1 LSSGTPSIP
10 GLPGGGGADYLE
22 PGTYTINNGSGATGA
37 NSVGP
42 FTVNLTLPQ
51 LLNWTNMDQIE
62 QVNRANELPIT
73 WSGGDPSSYVFI
85 VGVGATANGGAA
97 FTCIERASAGRFSVP
112 TYVLS
117 AIPVTTGES
126 LGFLSVNSVSQPVTF
141 TATGLDL
148 GTVLA
153 SAGASKTVTFR

>member
-1 LSSGTPSIP
+1 MALVTRHEGRLA
-10 GLPGGGGADYLE
+10 GLY
-22 PGTYTINNGSGATGA
+22 
-37 NSVGP
+37 V
-42 FTVNLTLPQ
+42 
-51 LLNWTNMDQIE
+51 DQV
-62 QVNRANELPIT
+62 QRWLDPI
-73 WSGGDPSSYVFI
+73 GDPSSYVFI

-126 LGFLSVNSVSQPVTF
+126 LGFLSVNSVSEPVTF